1 MYNMSKYLLKSVKAI
16 EFYNKNPSLDFD
28 TVNELFIDLIQ
39 NITNTIQDSIS
50 VNEVKAL
57 LHTINKKV
65 DGQQNYMQMTYDLS
79 LIHI

>member
-57 LHTINKKV
+57 LALV
-65 DGQQNYMQMTYDLS
+65 PQLV
-79 LIHI
+79 L